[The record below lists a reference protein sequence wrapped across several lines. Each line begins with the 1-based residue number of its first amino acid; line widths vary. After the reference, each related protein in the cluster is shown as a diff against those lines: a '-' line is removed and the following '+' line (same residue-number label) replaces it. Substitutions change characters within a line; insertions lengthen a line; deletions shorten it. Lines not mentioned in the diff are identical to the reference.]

1 MRQYFFNGT
10 VRNWQVIV
18 PQLGTVLHPDP
29 RNHHGAVTAAVGV
42 GDMTIADLI
51 AKAPLIFGGLGL
63 AALGTKVNHA
73 SQRPKPQVHQDK
85 MSICAP
91 FMRGSWKLN

>member
-85 MSICAP
+85 MSICTP
-91 FMRGSWKLN
+91 FMRASWKLN